1 MQNSALSRFHHYV
14 EQTSRVDVQE
24 RRKKY
29 AVYLADGMFRSFDA
43 MSRAAGGNSL
53 DRKWLSQAMRD
64 GQIRI
69 GSDGILRLAAPQASS
84 HADYYAMAS
93 DGLMGLGLTLLAI
106 NLEGILDGSVKIQ
119 FKYLDDESDPIQDGS

>member
-1 MQNSALSRFHHYV
+1 VQNSALNRFHEYV

-29 AVYLADGMFRSFDA
+29 AVYLSDGMFRSFDA

-69 GSDGILRLAAPQASS
+69 GSDGILRLAAPQTSS
-84 HADYYAMAS
+84 PADYFEMAGA
-93 DGLMGLGLTLLAI
+93 GLMGLGLTQLAI
-106 NLEGILDGSVKIQ
+106 NLEGILDGSIKIQ
-119 FKYLDDESDPIQDGS
+119 FKYLDD